1 MLEQFQVFGRDL
13 FLRGLTSSHGGNMS
27 VRLGD
32 RVLITRTGAMLGH
45 LEEKDLIETSLE
57 DLDSSVMLASSEL
70 LVHRAIYKNTSALA
84 IVHVHPPHAIA
95 LSMIEQDEIIPI
107 DNEGS
112 YVFHKIP
119 IIQTELTTGSKEVA
133 KLASARLR
141 DYRLIM
147 LRGHGCFSIGAVL
160 EEAFQWCSSLEETCR
175 VLCYTRW
182 LQNGLMTGS
191 SKVQNLEYRKHAGD
205 YEKW

>member
-57 DLDSSVMLASSEL
+57 HLDSSVMLASSEL

-160 EEAFQWCSSLEETCR
+160 EEAFQWCSSLEEACR

-191 SKVQNLEYRKHAGD
+191 SKVQDLEYRKHAGD

>member
-160 EEAFQWCSSLEETCR
+160 EEAFQWCSSLEEACR

-191 SKVQNLEYRKHAGD
+191 SKVQDLEYRKHAGD

>member
-45 LEEKDLIETSLE
+45 LEQKDLIETSLE

-141 DYRLIM
+141 DYKLIM

-160 EEAFQWCSSLEETCR
+160 EEAFQWCSSLEEACR

>member
-1 MLEQFQVFGRDL
+1 MLEEFQSFGRDL

-32 RVLITRTGAMLGH
+32 RVLITRTGSMLGH
-45 LEEKDLIETSLE
+45 LEEKDLIETRLDE
-57 DLDSSVMLASSEL
+57 MDSSVMLASSEL
-70 LVHRAIYKNTSALA
+70 IVHRAIYKSTSALA

-95 LSMIEQDEIIPI
+95 LSMVERDEIIPI

-119 IIQTELTTGSKEVA
+119 IIQAEFTTGSKEVA
-133 KLASARLR
+133 KLASAALR
-141 DYRLIM
+141 EYKLIM

-160 EEAFQWCSSLEETCR
+160 EEAYQWCSSLEEACR

-182 LQNGLMTGS
+182 LQNGIGAGAAGGLD
-191 SKVQNLEYRKHAGD
+191 LEYRKHAGD
-205 YEKW
+205 YQKW